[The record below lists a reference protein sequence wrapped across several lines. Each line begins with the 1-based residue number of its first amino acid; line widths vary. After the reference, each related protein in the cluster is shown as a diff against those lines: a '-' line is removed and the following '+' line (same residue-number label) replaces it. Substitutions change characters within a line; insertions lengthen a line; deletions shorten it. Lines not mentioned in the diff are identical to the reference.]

1 MFITAVAEALLT
13 RIPGPT
19 VELRPLE
26 YGDRAS
32 LLEIFAGLGPRSRE
46 RRFLTPKTRLTES
59 ELRHLTAV
67 DQHDHV
73 ALLAVSA
80 ADGRPVGV
88 ARFIRDARRPD
99 TADVAVSVVDAWQDR
114 GIGTLLTNA
123 LARRAREVGVRRFT
137 VLMQR
142 DNRAA
147 RRLLHRS
154 GGSPNLVEADQETVE
169 FVVDLE
175 VG

>member
-1 MFITAVAEALLT
+1 MFITAVADALLT
-13 RIPGPT
+13 RMPGPT
-19 VELRPLE
+19 VEVRRLE
-26 YGDRAS
+26 HGDRDS

-46 RRFLTPKTRLTES
+46 RRFLTAKPRLTES

-73 ALLAVSA
+73 ALLAVST
-80 ADGRPVGV
+80 ADGRPIGV

-99 TADVAVSVVDAWQDR
+99 TADVAVSVVDAWQQC
-114 GIGTLLTNA
+114 GIGTLLTRA
-123 LARRAREVGVRRFT
+123 LAVRAREVGVRRFT

-147 RRLLHRS
+147 RRLLHCS
-154 GGSPNLVEADQETVE
+154 GGAATLVDADNETVE
-169 FVVDLE
+169 FEVDL
-175 VG
+175 

>member
-1 MFITAVAEALLT
+1 MFLTAVADALLT
-13 RIPGPT
+13 RMPGPA

-26 YGDRAS
+26 YGDRAA

-46 RRFLTPKTRLTES
+46 RRFLTPKTGLTET

-67 DQHDHV
+67 DRNDHV
-73 ALLAVSA
+73 ALLAISTT
-80 ADGRPVGV
+80 DGRPIGI

-99 TADVAVSVVDAWQDR
+99 SADVAVSVVDAWQDR
-114 GIGTLLTNA
+114 GIGSLLTNA
-123 LARRAREVGVRRFT
+123 LAERAREVGIRRVT

-142 DNRAA
+142 DNHAA
-147 RRLLHRS
+147 RRLLQRH
-154 GGSPNLVEADQETVE
+154 GGATLIAADKETVE
-169 FVVDLE
+169 FEVDLQ